1 MSELKKGH
9 EIIVQYRIFPK
20 ILFSYFVMNNE
31 KLLGC
36 VLRVARGGGGWGVVG
51 RRGREGVQEISVL
64 I

>member
-1 MSELKKGH
+1 MEENGGRNLSELKKGH

-20 ILFSYFVMNNE
+20 NIVL
-31 KLLGC
+31 LLGC
-36 VLRVARGGGGWGVVG
+36 VLRVAGGGGWGVVR

>member
-1 MSELKKGH
+1 
-9 EIIVQYRIFPK
+9 
-20 ILFSYFVMNNE
+20 MNNE

-36 VLRVARGGGGWGVVG
+36 VLRVAGGGGVGGWGVIG